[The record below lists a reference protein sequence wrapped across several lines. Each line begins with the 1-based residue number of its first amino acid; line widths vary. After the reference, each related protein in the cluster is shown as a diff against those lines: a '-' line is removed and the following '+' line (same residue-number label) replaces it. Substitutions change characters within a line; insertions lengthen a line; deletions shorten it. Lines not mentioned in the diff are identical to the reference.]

1 MEGHTMEQ
9 DRKKEASTPGKP
21 PVAPTG
27 IPDDESAVTIVGDDE
42 VIDEPAD
49 ADRPDFNDDLDPDDA
64 P

>member
-9 DRKKEASTPGKP
+9 DRKKEESAPGKP

-27 IPDDESAVTIVGDDE
+27 IPDDESAVTIVGDDG

>member
-1 MEGHTMEQ
+1 MEQ
-9 DRKKEASTPGKP
+9 NRKHEESTPAT
-21 PVAPTG
+21 APAAPAAA
-27 IPDDESAVTIVGDDE
+27 PDDESTVAVVSDDG